1 MDKKATLTVGISKDM
16 RFNLK
21 AKAVQERTNISTIL
35 KKYLNDYISGKIKY
49 QFEEIQDNIIID
61 DKIMI
66 IIPEE
71 TRYKLK
77 GKVADDRTK
86 IRSVILYFITDYLK
100 KEDGKDKALSEL
112 EQTYA
117 DKQLKLFEA

>member
-1 MDKKATLTVGISKDM
+1 
-16 RFNLK
+16 
-21 AKAVQERTNISTIL
+21 
-35 KKYLNDYISGKIKY
+35 
-49 QFEEIQDNIIID
+49 
-61 DKIMI
+61 MI

-100 KEDGKDKALSEL
+100 KEDDKDKALSEV
-112 EQTYA
+112 EQSYA

>member
-1 MDKKATLTVGISKDM
+1 MKKSTTLTVGLPKDI
-16 RFNLK
+16 RFDLK
-21 AKAVQERTNISTIL
+21 AKAVQQRTNVSAII
-35 KKYLNDYISGKIKY
+35 KKYLHDYISGKIKY
-49 QFEEIQDNIIID
+49 QFQEFQDDMAID

-86 IRSVILYFITDYLK
+86 IRSVILYFIKHYLK
-100 KEDGKDKALSEL
+100 EKDDKKAALSEI
-112 EQTYA
+112 EQAYQE
-117 DKQLKLFEA
+117 KQLKLFEA